1 MGLANLL
8 YRCPRCGADPVAG
21 EKDRVGCPSCGR
33 TFERGGKGL
42 EILETERGG
51 RPVSVPAWRLTEA
64 IRRLGGP
71 LTRAT
76 TSAGAIRDAAQVRFR
91 RALAEE
97 PVHFSGRLLGFSET
111 RSEEA
116 EGELEVTGRSVSLVS
131 GEGREVWDLLDLLA
145 LQTSSSSVQISTRDG
160 GVVQF
165 KFLADSSRRWEDLLK
180 VLVAR
185 AWREA
190 GRGEIVEFQP
200 RIVTSGRPTGR
211 AS

>member
-8 YRCPRCGADPVAG
+8 YRCPRCGADPVEG
-21 EKDRVGCPSCGR
+21 DKDRVRCPACRRS
-33 TFERGGKGL
+33 FQRGQNGL
-42 EILETERGG
+42 EILESEVGG
-51 RPVSVPAWRLTEA
+51 TPVSVPAWSLTDA

-76 TSAGAIRDAAQVRFR
+76 TPDGSVRDSAQVRFR
-91 RALAEE
+91 RSLTEE
-97 PVHFSGRLLGFSET
+97 PVYFHGRLLGFSET
-111 RSEEA
+111 RSDEE
-116 EGELEVTGRSVSLVS
+116 EGELEVTDGRVSLVS
-131 GEGREVWDLLDLLA
+131 QSGREVWPLLDLLA

-165 KFLADSSRRWEDLLK
+165 KFLSDSSRRWEDLLK

-190 GRGEIVEFQP
+190 GRGEILEFQP
-200 RIVTSGRPTGR
+200 RIVGGRHR
-211 AS
+211 AGHAP